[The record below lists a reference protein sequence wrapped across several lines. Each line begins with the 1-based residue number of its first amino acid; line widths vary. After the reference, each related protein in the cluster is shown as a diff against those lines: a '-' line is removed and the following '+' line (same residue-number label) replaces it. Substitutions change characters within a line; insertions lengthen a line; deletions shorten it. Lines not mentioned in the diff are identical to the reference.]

1 MGKSPKSSHTS
12 NETKNEILYAA
23 ELLFIK
29 KGFSATSLRSIA
41 SAAKVNL
48 AATHYHFGSKEGL
61 FAATVHRHIRPITE
75 KRIQMLDTLL
85 ASDRVI
91 SVESIMTVFLS
102 PLLDDSVSETL
113 PKLMGRVYGEP
124 EFITRPLL
132 EQAFGDTAKRFID
145 ALQRVL
151 PDVDVSDLQWRFHFA
166 IGAMI
171 QLLNFDRPHD
181 NPLSTT
187 SGERQVSPEDGVAR
201 LLSFITAGITQ

>member
-1 MGKSPKSSHTS
+1 MDKSPKPNHAS
-12 NETKNEILYAA
+12 NETKHKILCAA

-29 KGFSATSLRSIA
+29 KGFSATSLRSVA
-41 SAAKVNL
+41 VEAKVNL

-75 KRIQMLDTLL
+75 KRIQALEALL
-85 ASDRVI
+85 CSDQIV
-91 SVESIMTVFLS
+91 SVKSIMAAFLS
-102 PLLDDSVSETL
+102 PLRDGSVSESL

-132 EQAFGDTAKRFID
+132 EQEFGSTTSRFIE
-145 ALQRVL
+145 ALQLAL
-151 PDVDVSDLQWRFHFA
+151 PDVELIDLQWRFHFTV
-166 IGAMI
+166 GSMI

-181 NPLSTT
+181 NPLASAT
-187 SGERQVSPEDGVAR
+187 GGRQVAPEEGFDR